1 MYRSSNNLSV
11 TTKYFDS
18 VEEFEDFLNNPFRRV
33 VEILKYNETEFLLA
47 KPVTTVIKVTVIID
61 NNVEY

>member
-1 MYRSSNNLSV
+1 MYKSSNNLSV

-47 KPVTTVIKVTVIID
+47 EPVTTIIKATVIID